1 MGKSKRVFKPKHSLK
16 NKKPRYNKKGGGFFG
31 GDDEKP
37 EPAPEME
44 APAPEMEA
52 PAPEM
57 EAEEMKAPEKE
68 MEAPGPAPEK
78 ECCPCNKGMMDMLN
92 PKDALNKLEGNIIQ
106 AQQNAANKVTTT
118 FTDATAKAKETGQG
132 FFSKF
137 FGSSKQAGG
146 RKSKRR
152 TIRKSKRNSKS
163 KGKRKGKGRSKK
175 NKRITRRR

>member
-1 MGKSKRVFKPKHSLK
+1 MGKSKRVFKPKYSLK

-31 GDDEKP
+31 GDDENP
-37 EPAPEME
+37 EPAQEMEVPAPEMK

-52 PAPEM
+52 PPA
-57 EAEEMKAPEKE
+57 
-68 MEAPGPAPEK
+68 PAPEK

-92 PKDALNKLEGNIIQ
+92 PKDALNNLEGNIIE
-106 AQQNAANKVTTT
+106 AQKNAADKVTTT
-118 FTDATAKAKETGQG
+118 VTDATAKAKETGQG

-137 FGSSKQAGG
+137 FGSKQGGG
-146 RKSKRR
+146 RKNKRR